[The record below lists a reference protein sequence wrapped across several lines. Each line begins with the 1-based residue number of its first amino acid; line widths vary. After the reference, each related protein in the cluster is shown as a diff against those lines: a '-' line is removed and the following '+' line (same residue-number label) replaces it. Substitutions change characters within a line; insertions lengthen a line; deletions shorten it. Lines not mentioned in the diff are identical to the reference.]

1 MLKPHGSYVTV
12 GGETARLLQALF
24 LSPIIRFFFKKNV
37 TVLALKPNKDL
48 DYINELFE
56 AGQIKPAIDGPY
68 NISST
73 AEAIQHFGEGNHKG
87 KVIITME
94 NELST

>member
-1 MLKPHGSYVTV
+1 MALTLLLAGK
-12 GGETARLLQALF
+12 RLGFYKLYF
-24 LSPIIRFFFKKNV
+24 LHQSFVFS
-37 TVLALKPNKDL
+37 
-48 DYINELFE
+48 YINELFE

-68 NISST
+68 NLSSA

-94 NELST
+94 NEL